1 MMLAI
6 LDYLR
11 SSERVGMCRFERL
24 SDRRRSSIACLLAVP
39 FGLTI
44 SVCEAQTR
52 PYTPELVCAEVKAIV
67 AQSRHVVLATS
78 PNAYELVHVD
88 GGSCGEGLTSVP
100 AFEPT
105 RDEPNCFAGYR
116 CKDRSNDA
124 TGTR

>member
-1 MMLAI
+1 MSLAI
-6 LDYLR
+6 LAALR
-11 SSERVGMCRFERL
+11 SGERTASRSFEWPL
-24 SDRRRSSIACLLAVP
+24 GRRGSSNACLATVLL
-39 FGLTI
+39 GLTI
-44 SVCEAQTR
+44 TVCEAQTR
-52 PYTPELVCAEVKAIV
+52 PYTPEMICAEVQAIV

-88 GGSCGEGLTSVP
+88 GGACKNGLTSAP

-105 RDEPNCFAGYR
+105 RDDPNCFAGYR

>member
-1 MMLAI
+1 MTFAI
-6 LDYLR
+6 LTSRR
-11 SSERVGMCRFERL
+11 SSERTTTQSFESPRVRRL
-24 SDRRRSSIACLLAVP
+24 TLNACLTTLF
-39 FGLTI
+39 FGLAITV
-44 SVCEAQTR
+44 SQAQTR
-52 PYTPELVCAEVKAIV
+52 PYTPEMICAEVKAIV

-88 GGSCGEGLTSVP
+88 GGACKNGLTSAP

-105 RDEPNCFAGYR
+105 RDDPNCFAGYR